1 VTFDDGYRDVY
12 EHAFPLLKR
21 KGIPA
26 AVFVVTDL
34 VGTPRLQRHDR
45 VHLAVGRVLDGAG
58 AGDHLVRILSGLGLQ
73 RPGQEDVD
81 GRSGAFAAVRVL
93 LETLSAAELER
104 VLEALGDG
112 GAELADHPEL
122 WPLTWE
128 MVAEMNGAGIT
139 IGSHTRSHY
148 LLAQESRERA
158 RQQLSASRAVLENRL
173 GATVRHFA
181 YPDGSFNGAVVEEVA
196 AAGYR
201 YGYTTCRHRDLR
213 HPLLTVPR
221 RMLWEN
227 ASRGRTGHFS
237 AAVMQCE
244 VRGVFDF
251 ANRCRQDHGPRER
264 AGWAQSA

>member
-1 VTFDDGYRDVY
+1 VR
-12 EHAFPLLKR
+12 
-21 KGIPA
+21 I
-26 AVFVVTDL
+26 VTD
-34 VGTPRLQRHDR
+34 
-45 VHLAVGRVLDGAG
+45 
-58 AGDHLVRILSGLGLQ
+58 LGLQ
-73 RPGQEDVD
+73 RPGLEAVD
-81 GRSGAFAAVRVL
+81 GRSGVFAAVRAL
-93 LETLSAAELER
+93 IETLSAAELER

-112 GAELADHPEL
+112 GAEYADHPGL
-122 WPLTWE
+122 LPLTWE
-128 MVAEMNGAGIT
+128 MVAEMSGAGIT

-148 LLAQESRERA
+148 LLTQESRAEA
-158 RQQLSASRAVLENRL
+158 RQQLRASREVLESRL
-173 GATVRHFA
+173 GAPVRHFA

-227 ASRGRTGHFS
+227 ASRGRTGRFS

-251 ANRCRQDHGPRER
+251 ANRCRQDHRRPER
-264 AGWAQSA
+264 AGWAESA